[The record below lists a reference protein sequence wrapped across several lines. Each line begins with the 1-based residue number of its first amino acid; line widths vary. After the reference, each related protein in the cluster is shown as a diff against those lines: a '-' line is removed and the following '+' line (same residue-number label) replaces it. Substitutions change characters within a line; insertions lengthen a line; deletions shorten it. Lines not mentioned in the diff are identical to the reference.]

1 MPTIHEFASSSDAYD
16 STQCDESVRKGDA
29 LLIASE
35 GVVGLAWTW
44 PVAVTASAGELHEL
58 TDEDGIKPAA
68 VIQDAGWTDEQL
80 KLAVGTATQHGLPVA
95 RWAQAALA
103 GGTP

>member
-1 MPTIHEFASSSDAYD
+1 MAAIHEFASSSDAYD
-16 STQCDESVRKGDA
+16 ATQCDESVRKGDA

-44 PVAVTASAGELHEL
+44 PVAVTARAGELHEL
-58 TDEDGIKPAA
+58 SDEDRMTPAA
-68 VIQDAGWTDEQL
+68 VIQEAAWTDEQL
-80 KLAVGTATQHGLPVA
+80 KLAVATATQHGLPIA
-95 RWAQAALA
+95 NWAQAALA

>member
-1 MPTIHEFASSSDAYD
+1 MAAIHEFASSSDAYD
-16 STQCDESVRKGDA
+16 ATQCDESVRKGDA

-44 PVAVTASAGELHEL
+44 PVAVTARAGELHEL
-58 TDEDGIKPAA
+58 SDEDRMTPAA
-68 VIQDAGWTDEQL
+68 VIQEAAWTDEQL
-80 KLAVGTATQHGLPVA
+80 KLAVATATQHGFPIA
-95 RWAQAALA
+95 NWAQAALA